1 MILPCISQLVLTAVI
16 STVASFGVLTPN
28 ELLSIENERVAEINS
43 GGTPPE
49 LRGTSWRW
57 LGFTS
62 SAESLTVPEPERYT
76 LTFSEDRAIVRA
88 DCNRGTAPVASRS
101 LNALEIGP
109 TALTRRRCPQGSLS
123 NRFAGDLS
131 NTVRYSIR
139 GGELYLELSND
150 SGFLRFAK
158 ESG

>member
-1 MILPCISQLVLTAVI
+1 MILHCISQLVLTAVVGI
-16 STVASFGVLTPN
+16 VASFGVSTPN
-28 ELLSIENERVAEINS
+28 ELLPIENERVAEIAS
-43 GGTPPE
+43 VGTPPE

-76 LTFSEDRAIVRA
+76 LTFTEDRAILRA
-88 DCNRGTAPVASRS
+88 DCNRGTAPVASLSPNTLR
-101 LNALEIGP
+101 IGP
-109 TALTRRRCPQGSLS
+109 IALTRRRCPQGSLS
-123 NRFAGDLS
+123 NRFAQDLS

-139 GGELYLELSND
+139 GGELYLELSIN

-158 ESG
+158 ES